1 MSVVRG
7 RPPGLAGGLRAASR
21 RGWSSLNARPAPEGP
36 PRRRA
41 RGWGCA
47 ARAGLWGRGEGCQQA
62 VLVIAQRL
70 ARPESP
76 DQQAVLARP
85 HGGLQA
91 GKPQN
96 ALTTVA
102 ATVKP
107 TGAAFQNGQ

>member
-1 MSVVRG
+1 M
-7 RPPGLAGGLRAASR
+7 PPLAAGAHDVEQPVQQASHVGGS
-21 RGWSSLNARPAPEGP
+21 WPA
-36 PRRRA
+36 
-41 RGWGCA
+41 
-47 ARAGLWGRGEGCQQA
+47 AGLGGRDEGRQQA